1 MLSSKDAI
9 KFRVSSKNDRRGS
22 LSKVRIKNRDLGDVL
37 EAEQPMRLEVV
48 DLYSSRFRP
57 WESFGG

>member
-48 DLYSSRFRP
+48 DL
-57 WESFGG
+57 